1 MTDFTREPAEPLDQA
16 PSDAKPSHP
25 NEAKSGRNDIVVST
39 MHYGMKRMIFEK
51 DVAVTARDG
60 TALYVNVF
68 RPPADGRYPVVVSFD
83 VYGKDSMH
91 VAFGMPA
98 GGPYTLGQYNCSL
111 YAAWEAPDPGF
122 WVPNGYVVVKA
133 AARGTSGSKG
143 KISPLSQ
150 MEAEDYYDIIEWCGT
165 QSWSNGKVVTA
176 GVSYLAM
183 VQWRVGQLHPPHLA
197 AMIPWE
203 GVSDLYREWS
213 FHGGI
218 PETSFC
224 PFLDSLLKRTWP
236 SCDID
241 ELDVG
246 KREHPFL
253 DDYWKARH
261 GDMSLINVPLYVCA
275 SWSTQGLHNRGT
287 IEGFRQ
293 ASSKDKWIEIHGR
306 KEWETYFHREALER
320 QLRFCDH
327 FLKGEDNDWQD
338 TPRVRYEV
346 RERFYDGHTRFA
358 DAWPLP
364 NTQSLALHLH
374 GRTKTLQA
382 RPAQTERA
390 LSYDPKAPNT
400 DAGRVVFTHKFEA
413 ETEICGYIKLKLFVA
428 TDTGDDMDLF
438 VALRKLDRRGRE
450 VHFPDFNHLEH
461 GLVARGWLRVSHR
474 ELDPTRS
481 TPHQPWLK
489 HERALKLKPGEI
501 VPVEIE
507 IWPSS
512 TLFRAGETLQLEV
525 QGGSFTYTRSNPLPL
540 KHGRIC
546 TGHDETVNAGTHT
559 IHCGDKYD
567 SHLLVPV
574 IPQS

>member
-1 MTDFTREPAEPLDQA
+1 MTDYTAGPAEPLDHA
-16 PSDAKPSHP
+16 PADAKPSHP
-25 NEAKSGRNDIVVST
+25 NDTRPGRNDIVVDT
-39 MHYGMKRMIFEK
+39 MHYGMKRMIMEK
-51 DVAVTARDG
+51 DVAITTRDG
-60 TALYVNVF
+60 TVVYVNVF
-68 RPPADGRYPVVVSFD
+68 RPPIDGHYPVVVSFD

-91 VAFGMPA
+91 AAFGMPA
-98 GGPYTLGQYNCSL
+98 GGPYVLGQYNSSL
-111 YAAWEAPDPGF
+111 FTAWEAPDPGF

-133 AARGTSGSKG
+133 AARGTSGAKG

-165 QSWSNGKVVTA
+165 QNWSNGKVVTS

-183 VQWRVGQLHPPHLA
+183 VQWRVGQLNPPHLA

-236 SCDID
+236 GCDID

-261 GDMSLINVPLYVCA
+261 GDLADIKVPLYVCA

-346 RERFYDGHTRFA
+346 RERFYDGATKFA

-374 GRTKTLQA
+374 GRSRTLKPE
-382 RPAQTERA
+382 RAQNERA
-390 LSYDPKAPNT
+390 LTYDPNKPNT
-400 DAGRVVFTHKFEA
+400 DAGRVVFTHKFETD
-413 ETEICGYIKLKLFVA
+413 TEISGYIKLKLFVS
-428 TDTGDDMDLF
+428 TDTGDDIDLF
-438 VALRKLDRRGRE
+438 VALRKLDRRGHE

-474 ELDPTRS
+474 ELDEKRS

-501 VPVEIE
+501 APVEIE

-512 TLFRAGETLQLEV
+512 TMFRAGETLQLEI

-559 IHCGDKYD
+559 IHCGDKYY